1 MVAGILRK
9 VILPFPPLHAQ
20 KFFRAKMV
28 ADILGKVIFP
38 LREFL
43 KQLRRVAFLEKSFFQ
58 SGMTRFP
65 FKLGSGICKRVSASR
80 SHHRACVSS
89 LSEKNGSWH
98 FGKSHFTRSRL
109 QLLLL
114 QLLLLRLQLPLLQP
128 LQPLQPLLLQLLLP
142 QVLLPQLLLCASTA
156 AAAAAAAAIAA
167 AALQWLLLQQALRA
181 PFYRARIVAIPWD
194 VRTAHVPPSI
204 GPSFEDGTVPKVIFA
219 GAKGASGRALSR
231 KVIFQALRRVL
242 GMALS

>member
-142 QVLLPQLLLCASTA
+142 QVLLPQLLLCSFHSCSCYCCSCYCCGCAAVATA
-156 AAAAAAAAIAA
+156 AAGVARSV
-167 AALQWLLLQQALRA
+167 LSCTYRCYTMGRT
-181 PFYRARIVAIPWD
+181 YRARSAKYRARSV
-194 VRTAHVPPSI
+194 H
-204 GPSFEDGTVPKVIFA
+204 GPSFEDGTVPKVI
-219 GAKGASGRALSR
+219 S
-231 KVIFQALRRVL
+231 QALRELRE
-242 GMALS
+242 GHFPEKSFSRR

>member
-1 MVAGILRK
+1 MVAGILGK
-9 VILPFPPLHAQ
+9 VILHAPGCS
-20 KFFRAKMV
+20 FYCCSFYCCGSSCHCCSRCS
-28 ADILGKVIFP
+28 
-38 LREFL
+38 RCSRYCCSCYC
-43 KQLRRVAFLEKSFFQ
+43 RR
-58 SGMTRFP
+58 
-65 FKLGSGICKRVSASR
+65 CYCR
-80 SHHRACVSS
+80 SCYCA
-89 LSEKNGSWH
+89 
-98 FGKSHFTRSRL
+98 
-109 QLLLL
+109 
-114 QLLLLRLQLPLLQP
+114 
-128 LQPLQPLLLQLLLP
+128 
-142 QVLLPQLLLCASTA
+142 ASTA

>member
-114 QLLLLRLQLPLLQP
+114 QLLLLQLQLPL

-142 QVLLPQLLLCASTA
+142 QVLLPQLLLCSFHCCSCYCCSCYCCGCAAVATA
-156 AAAAAAAAIAA
+156 AAGVARSIE
-167 AALQWLLLQQALRA
+167 LRIRN
-181 PFYRARIVAIPWD
+181 PSRARTEEF
-194 VRTAHVPPSI
+194 R
-204 GPSFEDGTVPKVIFA
+204 A
-219 GAKGASGRALSR
+219 G
-231 KVIFQALRRVL
+231 
-242 GMALS
+242 